1 MVDVERAIS
10 ELLARGEARAR
21 PSAAV
26 ARRLAA
32 LLPGGDFVLAEVV
45 RLVSSDPGTAAQ
57 VLGAAAAR
65 TGGEAPASIP
75 LAVERIGEA
84 ELIRIAREAAAANS
98 EDDQGPFAAFRR
110 DAWREALGAAVV
122 CRELALAR
130 GLDGDEAWLCGLLHD
145 VGRLAAVSAVERL
158 AAGARQAPGAAG
170 WRWERLVERWHV
182 SLGASVAS
190 GLGFPRAVL
199 DAIFLHH
206 DVQVAAGR
214 STDLIRIVRTADA
227 IVGVLRDRPEAG
239 GDAEAL
245 EDLTDAEAAR
255 LAPVIG
261 ALQSMVG
268 AIEGAPGPDSHPGAG
283 SAGPVRAAPPLHES
297 KGPGVRLRMAG
308 REYTAASVGPHQLVV
323 FGPAPLGEGALL
335 EVEQIERRG
344 VAFHARV
351 LLSWQDGDQF
361 GAIVMPFSLSG
372 PAMLDWKGAV
382 PVGATA

>member
-1 MVDVERAIS
+1 MVDIERAIG

-32 LLPGGDFVLAEVV
+32 LLPGGDFAIADVI

-57 VLGAAAAR
+57 VLAAAAAR
-65 TGGEAPASIP
+65 SGGEAPASIP

-84 ELIRIAREAAAANS
+84 ELLRIARDAAAS
-98 EDDQGPFAAFRR
+98 EAEDVRGPFAAFRR
-110 DAWREALGAAVV
+110 AAWRDALGAAIV
-122 CRELALAR
+122 CRELAVAR

-158 AAGARQAPGAAG
+158 AAGTRVGQAAPG
-170 WRWERLVERWHV
+170 WRWERLVDRWHV

-190 GLGFPRAVL
+190 ALGFPRAVL

-206 DVQVAAGR
+206 GVQVAAGR
-214 STDLIRIVRTADA
+214 SAELVRIVRTGDA
-227 IVGVLRDRPEAG
+227 VVGLLADRPASS

-245 EDLTDAEAAR
+245 EDLTDAEAER
-255 LAPVIG
+255 LAPVIAALPSVLG
-261 ALQSMVG
+261 ALERAPAPAPS
-268 AIEGAPGPDSHPGAG
+268 AEGAEAG
-283 SAGPVRAAPPLHES
+283 HSEAPPLHES

-308 REYTAASVGPHQLVV
+308 REYTAASVGPHQLIV
-323 FGPAPLGEGALL
+323 FGPAPLGEGALV
-335 EVEQIERRG
+335 EVEQIEGRG
-344 VAFHARV
+344 VVFHARV
-351 LLSWQDGDQF
+351 LLAWQDGERF
-361 GAIVMPFSLSG
+361 GAIVMPFSVSG
-372 PAMLDWKGAV
+372 PTVLEWKGAV